1 MSKLLSVRDL
11 EYYYQDGDARR
22 YIFKNLNYEFE
33 QGVFYA
39 ILGESG
45 SGKTTLL
52 SILSGMDSQTG
63 GSVTFKGESI
73 KDIGLN
79 TFRRNYVGMVFQ
91 SYNLIPYM
99 TPYENLLTAMS
110 ITDNKIEEQSS
121 VVYNLLDF
129 LGITKTKADRL
140 VTKLSGGEQQRVA
153 IARALATNVDLILAD
168 EPTGNLD
175 TKTEHTIIDTFHLLA
190 KEHNKCVIVA
200 THSDEVAKYADVII
214 NLSNG
219 NSHE

>member
-1 MSKLLSVRDL
+1 MSLLKLKDL

-33 QGVFYA
+33 KGKLYA

-52 SILSGMDSQTG
+52 SILSGMDSQTS
-63 GSVTFKGESI
+63 GSVEYNGKSI
-73 KDIGLN
+73 EEIGLN
-79 TFRRNYVGMVFQ
+79 AFRRNYVGMVFQ

-99 TPYENLLTAMS
+99 TPYENLLTAMT
-110 ITDNKIEEQSS
+110 ITNNKIDDKKE
-121 VVYNLLDF
+121 VAYNLLDF

-140 VTKLSGGEQQRVA
+140 VTMLSGGEQQRVA
-153 IARALATNVDLILAD
+153 IARALSTNVDLILAD

-175 TKTEHTIIDTFHLLA
+175 STTEETIVDTFKLLA
-190 KEHNKCVIVA
+190 NEHDKCVIVV
-200 THSDEVAKYADVII
+200 THSKHIANKADIII

-219 NSHE
+219 EN